1 MGDFSGST
9 ISILSMEKDIQGKIL
24 IAEDN
29 VITQKLL
36 GSIVRNLG
44 HDVSIVSDGWEVLER
59 LKFETY
65 DILILDYQMP
75 VLNGMETLKA
85 MEDQSNINNQMPII
99 MLTGEINKET
109 LIELEGLGISCFLKK
124 PIQYDVLSSCIVQ
137 LLNLRK
143 QIGDKKCTASTSYL
157 QRITNSNKS
166 LMVELIDVFIDE
178 SPKNL
183 HMMKSYCL
191 MEDWGS
197 LQKLVHKV
205 KANYTYVG
213 IKAHETL
220 LGDLEAFIDRD
231 LYTDTYL
238 AKVMELEKIT
248 NSAIWALKK
257 KKIALLNKI
266 SR

>member
-1 MGDFSGST
+1 M
-9 ISILSMEKDIQGKIL
+9 KDEIHGKIL

-44 HDVSIVSDGWEVLER
+44 HEVSVVSDGVEVLEK
-59 LKFETY
+59 LNLEKY
-65 DILILDYQMP
+65 DILILDHQMP
-75 VLNGMETLKA
+75 GLNGMDTLKA
-85 MEDQSNINNQMPII
+85 MDKGGNINSRIPVI
-99 MLTGEINKET
+99 MLTGEMDQST
-109 LIELEGLGISCFLKK
+109 LKKLGGLGISCFLKK
-124 PIQYDVLSSCIVQ
+124 PIQYEVLSSCISQ
-137 LLNLRK
+137 LLNHRK
-143 QIGDKKCTASTSYL
+143 QTGEKSSASTSYL
-157 QRITNSNKS
+157 QRITNSNKN
-166 LMVELIDVFIDE
+166 LMVEIIDVFIDE

-191 MEDWGS
+191 MEDWES

-213 IKAHETL
+213 IKAHETI

-231 LYTDTYL
+231 LYSDTYL
-238 AKVMELEKIT
+238 AKILELEKIT

-257 KKIALLNKI
+257 KKTALLNKI
-266 SR
+266 I